1 MDARPELPLE
11 HPSLGQYVAV
21 ITRVGL
27 TSFGGGLSA
36 WMLRIM
42 VHERRWLTEPE
53 FLTGLALCQ
62 VFPGINVVNLA
73 IWIGYRTNG
82 WRGAVAGALAIIVP
96 PGIVM
101 VGLLVL
107 MSSVAHNAPVRM
119 ALNGVAAAAV
129 GLGAAM
135 GIRAARRCLSPI
147 PACIMVVVFL
157 GIGIFRLPLLA
168 VMAVMVPIS
177 VALAWREPTPT
188 PTSTLT
194 Q

>member
-1 MDARPELPLE
+1 MDARPEIPLE
-11 HPSLGQYVAV
+11 HPTLGQYVAV
-21 ITRVGL
+21 IARVGL

-73 IWIGYRTNG
+73 IWLGYRTNG

-107 MSSVAHNAPVRM
+107 MSSIAHNAPVRM

-135 GIRAARRCLSPI
+135 GIRAARRCLRLV
-147 PACIMVVVFL
+147 PACVMLAVFL
-157 GIGIFRLPLLA
+157 AIGVFRLPLLA

-177 VALAWREPTPT
+177 VGLAWPEPTP
-188 PTSTLT
+188 
-194 Q
+194 

>member
-1 MDARPELPLE
+1 MDARPETTLE
-11 HPSLGQYVAV
+11 HPTLGQYVAV
-21 ITRVGL
+21 IARVGL

-36 WMLRIM
+36 WLLRIM
-42 VHERRWLTEPE
+42 VHERRWLTESD

-96 PGIVM
+96 PGIVSI
-101 VGLLVL
+101 GLLVL
-107 MSSVAHNAPVRM
+107 MSSVTHNAPVRM

-135 GIRAARRCLSPI
+135 GIRAARRCLQII

-157 GIGIFRLPLLA
+157 AIGVFRLPLLEI
-168 VMAVMVPIS
+168 MAVMVPIS
-177 VALAWREPTPT
+177 VALAWREPATAP
-188 PTSTLT
+188 
-194 Q
+194 

>member
-1 MDARPELPLE
+1 MDARPDIPLE
-11 HPSLGQYVAV
+11 HPTLGQYVAV
-21 ITRVGL
+21 IARVGL

-73 IWIGYRTNG
+73 IWLGYRTNG
-82 WRGAVAGALAIIVP
+82 LRGAVAGALAIIVP

-107 MSSVAHNAPVRM
+107 MSSIAHNAPVRM

-135 GIRAARRCLSPI
+135 GIRAARRCLRLV
-147 PACIMVVVFL
+147 PACVMLAVFL
-157 GIGIFRLPLLA
+157 AIGVFRLPLLA

-177 VALAWREPTPT
+177 VGLAWTEPTP
-188 PTSTLT
+188 
-194 Q
+194 

>member
-1 MDARPELPLE
+1 MDSGADLPLE
-11 HPSLGQYVAV
+11 HPTLGQYVGV

-36 WMLRIM
+36 WMMRIM

-96 PGIVM
+96 PGIIS
-101 VGLLVL
+101 VGLLVV
-107 MSSVAHNAPVRM
+107 MSDLAHNAPVRI

-129 GLGAAM
+129 GMGAAM
-135 GIRAARRCLSPI
+135 GIRAARRCLHVL
-147 PACIMVVVFL
+147 PACIMLVVFL
-157 GIGIFRLPLLA
+157 TIGVFRLPLLA
-168 VMAVMVPIS
+168 VMAVMVPLS
-177 VALAWREPTPT
+177 VGLAWREPRPA
-188 PTSTLT
+188 S
-194 Q
+194 